1 MTAPEAATTV
11 TTGTT
16 VEYIRY
22 RIPEERSAEFLAA
35 YTRAAVHLA
44 ASPHCVDYELARCE
58 EDFEHFILR
67 ITWTSTED
75 HLQGFRKSDL
85 FPAFLAEIRPYVA
98 AIEEMRHY
106 KATAVRGEGS
116 AVPTPYAW
124 AGGAEAFAR
133 LTEAFYAK
141 VVEDDLL
148 APVFAGLAPE
158 HAEHVALWFG
168 EVFGG
173 PKAYSL
179 TQGGHSHMVAKHFG
193 LGITEAQRRRW
204 VNLVQDAADEAG
216 LPTDAEFRSAFLA
229 YVEWGTRLAVYFSG
243 PDAVPPAE
251 QPVPRWGWG
260 AAPPYQPD
268 GDGDVDGD

>member
-1 MTAPEAATTV
+1 MTAPQTDPTP
-11 TTGTT
+11 TKPTT

-22 RIPEERSAEFLAA
+22 RIPEDRSAEFLAA
-35 YTRAAVHLA
+35 YSRAARELA

-58 EDFEHFILR
+58 EDFAHFVLR

-75 HLQGFRKSDL
+75 HLQGFRTSDL

-98 AIEEMRHY
+98 NIDEMRHY
-106 KATAVRGEGS
+106 KATSVRGAGS
-116 AVPTPYAW
+116 AVPTLYEW

-141 VVEDDLL
+141 VLQDDLL

-158 HAEHVALWFG
+158 HAEHVALWLA

-173 PKAYSL
+173 PQTYSA
-179 TQGGHSHMVAKHFG
+179 THGGHSHMVAELPQRGCPHG
-193 LGITEAQRRRW
+193 RDITEPQRRRW
-204 VNLVQDAADEAG
+204 VNLVQDAADEAE
-216 LPTDAEFRSAFLA
+216 LPADPEFRSAFLA

-243 PDAVPPAE
+243 PDATPPAE
-251 QPVPRWGWG
+251 QPVPRWTWG
-260 AAPPYQPD
+260 AMPPYQP
-268 GDGDVDGD
+268 